1 VNGIHD
7 MGGMQGM
14 GPIVR
19 EQNEPT
25 FHAGWEGRVYALSR
39 VLRTRGGL
47 WNLDAFRHA
56 IETIAP
62 ADYLRMSYYERW
74 FAWML
79 RTVVAAGDATQAEI
93 EAGVAA
99 PSSPRK
105 SPLLTADAVPSMV
118 ALRSSARRDVPIAP
132 RFKAGDQVRAR
143 NMHPTGHTRLPRYVR
158 GKSGRVVVDRGV
170 FLFPDTNAHLQGEK
184 PQHLYSV
191 RFAARELW
199 GEQASAHDT
208 VHLDMWD
215 DYLERA

>member
-1 VNGIHD
+1 MNGVHD

-25 FHAGWEGRVYALSR
+25 FHAGWEGRVFALSR

-47 WNLDAFRHA
+47 WNLDAFRHG
-56 IETIAP
+56 IETIRP
-62 ADYLRMSYYERW
+62 ADYLRMTYYERW
-74 FAWML
+74 FTWML
-79 RTVVAAGDATQAEI
+79 RTVVAAGDATAAEI
-93 EAGVAA
+93 EAGVPA
-99 PSSPRK
+99 PGSPRK
-105 SPLLTADAVPSMV
+105 AVLVSADAVPSMV
-118 ALRSSARRDVPIAP
+118 ALRGSARRDVPIVP
-132 RFKAGDQVRAR
+132 RFKAGDNVRAR

-170 FLFPDTNAHLQGEK
+170 FLFPDTNAHQQGEK

-191 RFAARELW
+191 RFTARELW
-199 GEQASAHDT
+199 GEQASPRDS